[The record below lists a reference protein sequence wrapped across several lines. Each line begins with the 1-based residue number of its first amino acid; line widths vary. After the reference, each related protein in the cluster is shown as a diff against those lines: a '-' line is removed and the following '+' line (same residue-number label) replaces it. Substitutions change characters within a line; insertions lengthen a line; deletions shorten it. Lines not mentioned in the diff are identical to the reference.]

1 MLQQD
6 QSLYITDK
14 GGLRC
19 RPKAANKKKLCL
31 LSIIIFFFNL
41 KKKRVQSTL
50 NKKAPMRHQIPK
62 HGNLLLLSYDFS
74 HNIYVG
80 FIPWKKVL

>member
-6 QSLYITDK
+6 QSLYITEK

-19 RPKAANKKKLCL
+19 RPRAANKKKLCL
-31 LSIIIFFFNL
+31 LSIIIFFFL
-41 KKKRVQSTL
+41 KRVQSTL

-80 FIPWKKVL
+80 SIPWKKVL

>member
-19 RPKAANKKKLCL
+19 RPKAANKKKL
-31 LSIIIFFFNL
+31 SSKYNNFFF
-41 KKKRVQSTL
+41 
-50 NKKAPMRHQIPK
+50 
-62 HGNLLLLSYDFS
+62 
-74 HNIYVG
+74 
-80 FIPWKKVL
+80 

>member
-6 QSLYITDK
+6 QSLYITEK

-31 LSIIIFFFNL
+31 LSIIIFFFF
-41 KKKRVQSTL
+41 KRVQSTL

-80 FIPWKKVL
+80 SIP

>member
-6 QSLYITDK
+6 QSLYITEK

-50 NKKAPMRHQIPK
+50 NKKAPIARHLIFY
-62 HGNLLLLSYDFS
+62 LLRFKFPFS
-74 HNIYVG
+74 NDNITKGPMTSEVSC
-80 FIPWKKVL
+80 